1 MKTTDEIYKE
11 LTDIYWDVLAEN
23 KDISKFKDSFF
34 TTALEKGYT
43 LEDISI
49 YWGM

>member
-1 MKTTDEIYKE
+1 MKTTDEIYQK
-11 LTDIYWDVLAEN
+11 LTEIYWKVLSEN
-23 KDISKFKDSFF
+23 KDILKFKDSFF